1 MLRMR
6 KRPPADLPMINSDKP
21 WSAMDME
28 DLFDFYESGT
38 PVADIADYLCRTVEE
53 VQAKID
59 EVERQI
65 AAGPPIARC
74 CDHKASSSPAS
85 PRWAKPPLGLG
96 WGAEPSSGN
105 QNLNPQTPHLLPPR
119 SNLRAPQAPHRTA
132 ATGHGAC

>member
-1 MLRMR
+1 MALRGVAAESAARVRPWFALLNPIFGRRVRHRLIAARRRGPPGWRRRRRAGDFRVRLTYISAMLRMR

-65 AAGPPIARC
+65 AAAVR
-74 CDHKASSSPAS
+74 
-85 PRWAKPPLGLG
+85 L
-96 WGAEPSSGN
+96 
-105 QNLNPQTPHLLPPR
+105 
-119 SNLRAPQAPHRTA
+119 
-132 ATGHGAC
+132 